1 MILAA
6 FWLVVAILASAV
18 FAAGFALG
26 ANAQIEGAGLGIAC
40 VAIAAALIT
49 WSRDLLPH
57 EVVEDERHSHRSP
70 ESEREGAA
78 IRLEGGWEEIAGRR
92 AWLVRLGIA
101 AVTALGIAALFP
113 IRSLG
118 LSPKGRVGVS
128 DWKSGMRLVRD
139 DGSLVRADM
148 LDVGSTLT
156 ALPESYVGA
165 DRTQNMAMDAVVLV
179 RVDPQELQLPSNR
192 AQWAP
197 QGLLAYS
204 KICTHLGCPL
214 GLYRQGAQQ
223 LMCPCHQSLFNI
235 LDGGSVVYG
244 PAARSLPQL
253 PLQVDGDGT
262 LRAGGTMSDFIGP
275 DNWNYGQ

>member
-92 AWLVRLGIA
+92 SWLVSLGIA

-113 IRSLG
+113 IRSFG
-118 LSPKGRVGVS
+118 LNPKGRVGVS

-156 ALPESYVGA
+156 AFPESYVGA

-179 RVDPQELQLPSNR
+179 RVDPQELQLPLNR

-235 LDGGSVVYG
+235 LDGGSVVFG

-262 LRAGGTMSDFIGP
+262 LRAGGAMSDFIGP

>member
-101 AVTALGIAALFP
+101 AVAALGIAALFP

-156 ALPESYVGA
+156 AFPESYIGA